1 MCSPRPLAIFIFV
14 LILISSPV
22 AQGQSRHD
30 GHFWEILSNELKV
43 SYIQGVIDGSILGM
57 QMVRE
62 GLPTNDPSRDKI
74 VPGYR
79 KTAQKLLV
87 DVSPAQIAEGVD
99 TVFKDYR
106 NRSLLMTDAVYV
118 TLKSIS
124 GMSPQDIET
133 LLQAVRG
140 APK

>member
-1 MCSPRPLAIFIFV
+1 MCNPRPLALFMFV
-14 LILISSPV
+14 LILVSPPV

-30 GHFWEILSNELKV
+30 GHLWEALSNELKV
-43 SYIQGVIDGSILGM
+43 SYIQGVIDGSALGM

-62 GLPTNDPSRDKI
+62 GIPTNDSSREKI
-74 VPGYR
+74 ALGYR
-79 KTAQKLLV
+79 KTAEKLLL
-87 DVSPAQIAEGVD
+87 DVSPAQIVAGVD

-124 GMSPQDIET
+124 GMSPQHTET
-133 LLQAVRG
+133 LLQAVRR